1 MCWTTI
7 FKTLYQSGGIAGA
20 AVTLL
25 PQLYYFVK
33 RRIEALMRR
42 DQFNAPLTEEEQKF
56 AEENHY
62 LIAKYLKKRRLPVDE
77 WYDIVVFRYCRS
89 VKRWFA
95 LPELHKHSFEI
106 IAFYAM
112 RSAIGHEYEK
122 RARRIKT
129 ISLDA
134 EVPNTN
140 HLFYKDLVTNEDQ
153 VIF

>member
-1 MCWTTI
+1 
-7 FKTLYQSGGIAGA
+7 
-20 AVTLL
+20 
-25 PQLYYFVK
+25 
-33 RRIEALMRR
+33 MRR
-42 DQFNAPLTEEEQKF
+42 DRFNAPLTEEEQKF

-62 LIAKYLKKRRLPVDE
+62 LIAKYLKKWRLPIDE

-122 RARRIKT
+122 RARRVKT